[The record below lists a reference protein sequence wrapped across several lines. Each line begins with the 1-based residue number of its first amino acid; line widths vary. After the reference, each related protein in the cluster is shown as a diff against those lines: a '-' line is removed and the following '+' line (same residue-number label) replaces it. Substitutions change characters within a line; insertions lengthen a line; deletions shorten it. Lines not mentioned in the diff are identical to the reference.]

1 MMKRIV
7 LSILSLVMAFVAMAN
22 PVGVEQAR
30 KVGAS
35 WLSSRGHY
43 GAVKLAVVES
53 PFADIYVFNADG
65 GGFVIV
71 AADDCAR
78 PILGYS
84 LTGSFRVEQM
94 PANVRSWLKLMKK
107 IRLMQMMTRIILQ
120 SVPAVLIL
128 VILSSNSV
136 LLKFLALNSMKN

>member
-53 PFADIYVFNADG
+53 PFADIYDMLGRHMTSTSSHLSPFTIHLPSGVYLVRVGDRP
-65 GGFVIV
+65 
-71 AADDCAR
+71 AR
-78 PILGYS
+78 K
-84 LTGSFRVEQM
+84 V
-94 PANVRSWLKLMKK
+94 VV
-107 IRLMQMMTRIILQ
+107 LQ
-120 SVPAVLIL
+120 
-128 VILSSNSV
+128 
-136 LLKFLALNSMKN
+136 